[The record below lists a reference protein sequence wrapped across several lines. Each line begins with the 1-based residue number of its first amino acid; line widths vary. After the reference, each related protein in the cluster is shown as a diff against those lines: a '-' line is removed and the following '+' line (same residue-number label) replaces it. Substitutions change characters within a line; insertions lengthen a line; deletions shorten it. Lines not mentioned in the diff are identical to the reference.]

1 LPKFSLAKE
10 KEMKLYFSNP
20 YTVKLGKKITRT
32 LLVAVFIFTSFQSV
46 IGQSG
51 ADYTKAQA
59 VINKIFNKQI
69 PNTYL
74 LFSQDNSYYLVV
86 EKKESGYEEH
96 FLRVD
101 ERNNVRR
108 LNSRFVDI
116 NTTLDRAFNKEVY
129 HKDYINLDSEFFISS
144 TSFSG
149 GDSVYFYH
157 KNEDGN
163 IYGEANL
170 STVIHPNPI
179 DVSVFGYLLN
189 ELQEYI

>member
-1 LPKFSLAKE
+1 
-10 KEMKLYFSNP
+10 MKLYFSNP

-101 ERNNVRR
+101 ERNNVKR
-108 LNSRFVDI
+108 LKSRFVDV

-129 HKDYINLDSEFFISS
+129 HKDCINLDSEFFISS

-157 KNEDGN
+157 KNEEGN

-170 STVIHPNPI
+170 STVIHLNPI

-189 ELQEYI
+189 ELQEFI